1 MTPVDQAKE
10 SALKAW
16 VRALEATTPLA
27 RDRTATLPVRID
39 RLVAEQGDRVA
50 LIGEDTT
57 LTYRELS
64 ERAAQYTAWAID
76 QGVAPGDVVCLVMH
90 NCPDYLAAWLGVTR
104 IGAVAALVN
113 TNLLGD
119 SLAHAIRV
127 AGPRAVIAGRDLAA
141 SVQAVRG
148 QLDPAIGYWATGGT
162 INSFGSLDDALNAYA
177 GRGVPASG
185 WQSPSLSDRALLI
198 YTSGTTGLPK
208 AANVSHH
215 RVLQWSYWFAGLL
228 NTTPDDRMYDCLPM
242 YHSVGG
248 VVAIGAALVNGGSVV
263 LRRKFSSRAFW
274 DDIVRTE
281 CTLFQYIGELC
292 RFLVNAPAN
301 PLERSH
307 KLRAACGNGLRPDVW
322 PEFQARFAIP
332 KILEFYAATEANF
345 SLYNWEGKVGAIGR
359 IPAFLAHRFPVALV
373 AFDVDTGEPVRDDE
387 GRCRRCGPDEIGE
400 AISRIATGSAEGRF
414 EGYTDKAASE
424 RKVLRDVF
432 EPGDAWFRSGDLMRR
447 DAAGFYYFVDRIGD
461 TFRWKGENVSTT
473 QVAEAVGGCAHVQ
486 EAVVYGVEVPGAEG
500 RAGMAALVT
509 DAEFDVDDFHAYL
522 ANALPEYARP
532 LFIRLMP
539 AIATTGTFKPVKQEL
554 VRAGFDPTA
563 TTDPVYVH
571 DRPAGRF
578 VRVQP
583 DLYERIRSGGV
594 RL

>member
-39 RLVAEQGDRVA
+39 RLAAEHGDRVA

-64 ERAAQYTAWAID
+64 ERAAQYTAWGID
-76 QGVAPGDVVCLVMH
+76 QGFAPGDVVCLVMH

-104 IGAVAALVN
+104 IGVVAALVN

-127 AGPRAVIAGRDLAA
+127 AGPRAVIAGGELAA
-141 SVQAVRG
+141 AVHAVAG
-148 QLDPAIGYWATGGT
+148 QLDPEIRYWETGGRT
-162 INSFGSLDDALNAYA
+162 EGFASLDDALEAHA
-177 GRGVPASG
+177 GQGVPASG
-185 WQSPSLSDRALLI
+185 RQAPSLSDRALLI

-248 VVAIGAALVNGGSVV
+248 VVAIGAVLVNGGSVV

-292 RFLVNAPAN
+292 RFLVNAPVH
-301 PLERSH
+301 PLERAH
-307 KLRAACGNGLRPDVW
+307 KLRAACGNGMRPDVW
-322 PEFQARFAIP
+322 PEFQERFAIP

-359 IPAFLAHRFPVALV
+359 IPPFLAHRFSVVLV

-387 GRCRRCGPDEIGE
+387 GRCRKCGPDEIGE
-400 AISRIATGSAEGRF
+400 AISRIAAGSAEGRF
-414 EGYTDKAASE
+414 EGYTDKAASQ

-447 DAAGFYYFVDRIGD
+447 DPAGFYYFVDRVGD

-473 QVAEAVGGCAHVQ
+473 EVAEAVSGCAHVQ

-500 RAGMAALVT
+500 RAGMAALVA
-509 DAEFDVDDFHAYL
+509 DAEFDIDDFHAYL
-522 ANALPEYARP
+522 AGALPEYARP

-554 VRAGFDPTA
+554 VRAGFDPAA
-563 TTDPVYVH
+563 TPDPLYVH
-571 DRPAGRF
+571 DRQAGRF
-578 VRVQP
+578 VRIQP
-583 DLYERIRSGGV
+583 ELYERIRSGRV

>member
-1 MTPVDQAKE
+1 MTPSDRAKD

-27 RDRTATLPVRID
+27 RERTATLPVRIE
-39 RLVAEQGDRVA
+39 RLAAEYGDRVA
-50 LIGEDTT
+50 LIGEDST
-57 LTYRELS
+57 LTYRELAD
-64 ERAAQYTAWAID
+64 RAAQYTGWAID
-76 QGVAPGDVVCLVMH
+76 EGFAAGDVICLVMH

-104 IGAVAALVN
+104 IGAVVALVN
-113 TNLLGD
+113 TNLVGD

-127 AGPRAVIAGRDLAA
+127 AGPKAVIAGADLAD
-141 SVQAVRG
+141 AVHSIAG
-148 QLDPAIGYWATGGT
+148 QLDASIRFWVTGGS
-162 INSFGSLDDALNAYA
+162 IKGFASLDDALSSHA
-177 GRGVPASG
+177 GREIRASTL
-185 WQSPSLSDRALLI
+185 QAPSLNERALLI

-228 NTTPDDRMYDCLPM
+228 DTGPDDRMYDCLPM

-274 DDIVRTE
+274 DDIVATE

-292 RFLVNAPAN
+292 RFLVNAPPN
-301 PLERSH
+301 PLERAH

-322 PEFQARFAIP
+322 PEFQQRFAIP

-345 SLYNWEGKVGAIGR
+345 SLYNWEGRVGAIGR
-359 IPAFLAHRFPVALV
+359 IPSFLAHRFPVVLV
-373 AFDVDTGEPVRDDE
+373 AFDVDSGEPVRDDT

-400 AISRIATGSAEGRF
+400 AISRIAEGSAEGRF
-414 EGYTDKAASE
+414 EGYTDRAASE

-447 DAAGFYYFVDRIGD
+447 DSAGFYYFVDRVGD

-473 QVAEAVGGCAHVQ
+473 EVAEAVSAWSHVQ

-500 RAGMAALVT
+500 RAGMAAVVA
-509 DAEFDVDDFHAYL
+509 DAEFDVDGFHAYL

-532 LFIRLMP
+532 LFLRVMP

-554 VRAGFDPTA
+554 VRAAFDPAA
-563 TTDPVYVH
+563 TSDPLYVH
-571 DRPAGRF
+571 DRQAGRF
-578 VRVQP
+578 VRILPEV
-583 DLYERIRSGGV
+583 YERIRSGGL